1 MSIDAAGL
9 EQRHDFAV
17 QLAAE
22 AGGLAIRMRHALGPA
37 AAKSTID
44 FCTEADVAVERLI
57 REQITARF
65 GDMMIGEEDGGEA
78 ADSVWVVDPIDGT
91 TGYIHN
97 TGRWCVS
104 IAYVLHD
111 QIECGVIYSP
121 SDDRLFTAR
130 RGKGAFVNGRR
141 LRVSH
146 LAHGTAPVVEVGWS
160 ERRPLSAYCEVLQGL
175 GAAGFEFRRHGS
187 GALGLADVA
196 AGLTDGYVEL
206 HINAWDALAGI
217 LLVRE
222 AGGRTSD
229 FLANDG
235 LLRGNPLFAVTPEI
249 QDLVEALIGGLGH
262 GS

>member
-1 MSIDAAGL
+1 MSIG
-9 EQRHDFAV
+9 ERHDFAI
-17 QLAAE
+17 QLAVE
-22 AGGLAIRMRHALGPA
+22 AGGLAVHMRHALGPA
-37 AAKSTID
+37 AAKSAID

-57 REQITARF
+57 RERVTTRF
-65 GDMMIGEEDGGEA
+65 ADTMIGEEGGGEA

-111 QIECGVIYSP
+111 RIEFGVIYSP

-130 RGKGAFVNGRR
+130 RGNGAFVNGRP
-141 LRVSH
+141 LGVSH
-146 LAHGTAPVVEVGWS
+146 LAHGTAPVVEAGWS
-160 ERRPLSAYCEVLQGL
+160 ERRPLSAYCDVLQGL

-196 AGLTDGYVEL
+196 AGLNDGYVEL

-222 AGGRTSD
+222 AGGRTND
-229 FLANDG
+229 FLASDG
-235 LLRGNPLFAVTPEI
+235 LRRGNPLYAVTPEI
-249 QDLVEALIGGLGH
+249 EDQVAALLGRLGH
-262 GS
+262 AP